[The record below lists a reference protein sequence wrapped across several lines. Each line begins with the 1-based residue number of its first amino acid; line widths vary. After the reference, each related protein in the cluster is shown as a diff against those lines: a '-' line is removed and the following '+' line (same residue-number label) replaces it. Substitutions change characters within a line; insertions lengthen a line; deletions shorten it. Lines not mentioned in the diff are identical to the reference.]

1 MYLNVIDLFAGA
13 GGLSEGFLRQR
24 FNILAKI
31 EKDKAACE
39 TLLTRMAYYNLKEN
53 NKLHIYKDYI
63 QGEISK
69 ELLLSHCENLV
80 PSKIINQEIN
90 KENLLDIFAKVN
102 KLLMN
107 KELDGIIGGPPC
119 QAYSIVGRSRNS
131 YKKDNDERI
140 YLYQYYAQFLD
151 YFKPKFFLFEN
162 VKGLLS
168 FKDHNNELLL
178 PKILEEF
185 SKVGYQTE
193 VMTVNAADYGVPQK
207 RERVFIFGYNNMYNF
222 SNFFETLEAEKNS
235 STITINRLFQDLPKI
250 KSGETSF
257 KYNRGIEKDSY
268 LNETG
273 IRDEWDILTQH
284 IARRNNERDLEIYK
298 MVASGKRNG
307 KNITYEMIPE
317 HLQTHNNTSSFLDR
331 FKALDG
337 EGVAHT
343 IVAHIA
349 KDGHHYIHPDDKQNR
364 SITVREAARIQ
375 TFPDNF
381 YFESSRTTAFQQ
393 IGNAVPP
400 LLAEKLAKVVKDI
413 VILQKDS
420 TLN

>member
-1 MYLNVIDLFAGA
+1 
-13 GGLSEGFLRQR
+13 
-24 FNILAKI
+24 
-31 EKDKAACE
+31 
-39 TLLTRMAYYNLKEN
+39 
-53 NKLHIYKDYI
+53 
-63 QGEISK
+63 
-69 ELLLSHCENLV
+69 
-80 PSKIINQEIN
+80 
-90 KENLLDIFAKVN
+90 
-102 KLLMN
+102 
-107 KELDGIIGGPPC
+107 ELDGIIGGPPC

-185 SKVGYQTE
+185 SRVGYQTE
-193 VMTVNAADYGVPQK
+193 FMTVNAADYGVPQK

-298 MVASGKRNG
+298 MVANGKRNG